1 MMTWMIHALM
11 LAKDETI
18 MIIGVEAVAV
28 AVAAA
33 AVDTLY
39 SGLAREAQAEALVPQ
54 GPKIGRGTGLLNV
67 MLLLQEDGPQ
77 IRSTTRTANELR
89 EKLLREKVLALRKA
103 STNAK
108 E

>member
-1 MMTWMIHALM
+1 M
-11 LAKDETI
+11 LAKDELI
-18 MIIGVEAVAV
+18 LLIGIEAVAI

-33 AVDTLY
+33 AADTH
-39 SGLAREAQAEALVPQ
+39 SAGLPREALAEALVPQ
-54 GPKIGRGTGLLNV
+54 GPVIGRGTGPLNV
-67 MLLLQEDGPQ
+67 MPLLQEDGPQ
-77 IRSTTRTANELR
+77 VRSTTQTANELR

>member
-1 MMTWMIHALM
+1 MTWMIHALM

-67 MLLLQEDGPQ
+67 MLLLQEDGVTPLQ
-77 IRSTTRTANELR
+77 VLR
-89 EKLLREKVLALRKA
+89 LSGSNQRRLIILWRK
-103 STNAK
+103 
-108 E
+108 

>member
-33 AVDTLY
+33 AVVTLS

-67 MLLLQEDGPQ
+67 MLLLQEDGVTPLQ
-77 IRSTTRTANELR
+77 VLR
-89 EKLLREKVLALRKA
+89 LSGSNQRRLIILWRK
-103 STNAK
+103 
-108 E
+108 

>member
-33 AVDTLY
+33 AVGTLS

-67 MLLLQEDGPQ
+67 MLLLQEDGVTPLQ
-77 IRSTTRTANELR
+77 VLR
-89 EKLLREKVLALRKA
+89 LSGSNQRRLIILWRK
-103 STNAK
+103 
-108 E
+108 